1 MSQCHSK
8 YEFKIQARR
17 FHIVLNKKSL
27 EHLDDAL
34 KYIKNDKVVYI
45 LCRKGLNK
53 RKEEHAHIYV
63 CYSAPRRLTNKSTFG
78 AHIAKCRGTSEQN
91 VAYINDHHPEL
102 VLEEGEMPKGKDN
115 IGEAWQDF
123 IDQIKSGEVD
133 KYSKLYARYEG
144 YANRRL
150 AELKPK
156 PEYNGRL
163 KSKNLWMWGPQ
174 RTGKTY
180 WSQHFLPKPKYQCY
194 RKHLNKW
201 WDGYTGQKIV
211 ILSDIDPKSCECLAH
226 YIKDWAD
233 RTPFLGAVKGSTVNV
248 VPAEYHLIATSNYSI
263 DDCFNAKD
271 AAAIKE
277 RFEEWYIPDKM
288 PNLPEEE
295 E

>member
-27 EHLDDAL
+27 EHLDECL

-123 IDQIKSGEVD
+123 VDQIKSGEVD
-133 KYSKLYARYEG
+133 KYTQFYARYEG

-156 PEYNGRL
+156 RVFNGNL
-163 KSKNLWMWGPQ
+163 KAKNLWMWGPQ
-174 RTGKTY
+174 RTGKSY
-180 WSQHFLPKPKYQCY
+180 WADNFLPKPKYEVY
-194 RKHLNKW
+194 DKPPNKW
-201 WDGYTGQKIV
+201 WDGYTNERIV
-211 ILSDIDPKSCECLAH
+211 LLEDLDPEQAQYIAH
-226 YIKDWAD
+226 YIKKWAD
-233 RTPFLGAVKGSTVNV
+233 RKTITAAVKCGAIKICPGDFHFIV
-248 VPAEYHLIATSNYSI
+248 TSNYSI
-263 DDCFNAKD
+263 DQCFNKTD

-277 RFEEWYIPDKM
+277 RFEEWHIPDKL
-288 PNLPEEE
+288 PNLPQEED
-295 E
+295 